1 MSLITDGI
9 LKKLW
14 EKAQAQ
20 SSDEWASAKLWTHLW
35 SKHLFSEK
43 EWVVSPETPPEG
55 SGRRR
60 VDITIEYL
68 GGDNKLAVL
77 AFHEAKALNA
87 GPQDLEEAEHQAFD
101 ACMRYLGEHPD
112 LQFVYAFT
120 SFGTK
125 GRAWQCTREDHYL
138 SPLFGSEDLAE
149 RNQYIEVHS
158 SEARLIR
165 QAVQMMRAVPPSE

>member
-1 MSLITDGI
+1 
-9 LKKLW
+9 
-14 EKAQAQ
+14 
-20 SSDEWASAKLWTHLW
+20 
-35 SKHLFSEK
+35 
-43 EWVVSPETPPEG
+43 
-55 SGRRR
+55 

-77 AFHEAKALNA
+77 AFHEAKPLNA
-87 GPQDLEEAEHQAFD
+87 GPQDVEEAEHQAFD

-149 RNQYIEVHS
+149 CGQYIEVHS

-165 QAVQMMRAVPPSE
+165 LAVQMMRAVPPSE